1 MLRIFVTAVLV
12 ILTISTI
19 LNWRFMRAGVT
30 VLLSMSGSNAAVGLK
45 QTVGMSDGFAVY
57 VDEVLGTYQQIP
69 DDIRNDMDSEE
80 YRAYFEPF
88 ERSAFYKK
96 LNHVLENENDQF
108 NYVTKDV
115 YLAMYDRDR
124 MTIVYLLDPRDSEK
138 ERNCKVGE
146 WESVDQEEIDA
157 FFKDSEDTLIYRN
170 SSDHYGELITIADP
184 ITNDAGEIIAFAMSD
199 IPLAFVNAA
208 SLVFTILYA
217 AVLAIVIVIVIL
229 VIRVVMQRR
238 LVKPIREVSSA
249 AEQYAISRADSGV
262 EKNFFSRLNI
272 QTGDELEELSQV
284 MADME
289 QEIAVY
295 EDNLTKAA
303 AEEERIQTELGLATA
318 IQIGMLP
325 QIFPPYPERK
335 EFDIYAV
342 MDPAKEV
349 GGDFYDFFLIDDTH
363 LGLVMA
369 DVSGKGIP
377 AALFMMSS
385 MIVINNLA
393 SEGYSPAE
401 VLRRANEKI
410 CSSAKVDMFV
420 TVWFG
425 ILDLRTGV
433 VTSANAGHE
442 YPAVRHAGGQYEL
455 LRTKHSFVIGGM
467 DGMKYREEAFT
478 LEPGSSLFLYTDG
491 VAEATN
497 AQEQFYGYERM
508 LAALNTTEGMSAEET
523 LRTVREDVDRFVE
536 EAPQFDD
543 LTMMCITYKGC

>member
-69 DDIRNDMDSEE
+69 DDIRNDMESEE

-146 WESVDQEEIDA
+146 WESVEQEEIDA
-157 FFKDSEDTLIYRN
+157 FFKDPKDTLMYRN

-208 SLVFTILYA
+208 AMIFTILYA
-217 AVLAIVIVIVIL
+217 AVLAIVIIIVIL
-229 VIRVVMQRR
+229 VIRMVMQRR

-467 DGMKYREEAFT
+467 DGMKYREESFT

>member
-69 DDIRNDMDSEE
+69 DDLRNDMESEE

-96 LNHVLENENDQF
+96 LIHVLENENNQF

-146 WESVDQEEIDA
+146 WEAVDQEEIDA
-157 FFKDSEDTLIYRN
+157 FFKESDDTLIYRN
-170 SSDHYGELITIADP
+170 SSVHYGELITIADP

-208 SLVFTILYA
+208 SMVFTILYA
-217 AVLAIVIVIVIL
+217 AVLAIVIVVVIL
-229 VIRVVMQRR
+229 VIRMVMQRR
-238 LVKPIREVSSA
+238 LVKPIREVSGA

-349 GGDFYDFFLIDDTH
+349 GGDFYDFFLIDDNH

-393 SEGYSPAE
+393 SEGYSPSE

-425 ILDLRTGV
+425 IMDLRTGV

-455 LRTKHSFVIGGM
+455 MRSKHSFVIGGM
-467 DGMKYREEAFT
+467 EGMKYREESFT

>member
-69 DDIRNDMDSEE
+69 DDIRNDMESEE

-96 LNHVLENENDQF
+96 LNNVLENENDQF

-146 WESVDQEEIDA
+146 WESVEQEEIDA
-157 FFKDSEDTLIYRN
+157 FFKGPEDTLMYRN

-217 AVLAIVIVIVIL
+217 AVLTIVIVIVIL
-229 VIRVVMQRR
+229 VIRMVMQRR

-467 DGMKYREEAFT
+467 DGMKYREESFT

>member
-146 WESVDQEEIDA
+146 WESVEQEEIDA
-157 FFKDSEDTLIYRN
+157 FFKDPKDTLMYRN

-208 SLVFTILYA
+208 AMIFTILYA
-217 AVLAIVIVIVIL
+217 AVLAIVIIIVIL
-229 VIRVVMQRR
+229 VIRMVMQRR

-467 DGMKYREEAFT
+467 DGMKYREESFT

>member
-157 FFKDSEDTLIYRN
+157 FFKDPEDTLIYRN

-425 ILDLRTGV
+425 ILDLRTGT

-467 DGMKYREEAFT
+467 DGMKYREESFT

-508 LAALNTTEGMSAEET
+508 LAALNTTEGMTAEET